1 MLDLEH
7 LPPST
12 FITEKDVA
20 IILGIQ
26 HKTLTTWRHTRAV
39 DIPYLKLGGAVRYR
53 VGDIREFIAGN
64 MHTPSWSES
73 RLPICKSTRPGS

>member
-1 MLDLEH
+1 MLDLET

-39 DIPYLKLGGAVRYR
+39 DIPYLKLGGAVRYQ
-53 VGDIREFIAGN
+53 VGDIRQFISEN
-64 MHTPSWSES
+64 MQIASRRKES
-73 RLPICKSTRPGS
+73 A